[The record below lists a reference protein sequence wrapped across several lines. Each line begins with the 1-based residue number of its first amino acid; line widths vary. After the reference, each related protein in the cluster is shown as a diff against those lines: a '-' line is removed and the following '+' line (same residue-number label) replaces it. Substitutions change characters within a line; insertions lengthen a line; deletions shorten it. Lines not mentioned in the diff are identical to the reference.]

1 MASSRKLRVVIVVGE
16 ASGDTLGAAV
26 LQELEHRFSQV
37 EAVGIGGPLML
48 SSGFDSWFA
57 MSELSVMGYVEVF
70 RKLPRLLRL
79 RSSLIKKITEYKPD
93 LLIGV
98 DAPDFNLYLER
109 CVRNAGIPVMHL
121 VSPSIWAWR
130 YQRIHKIRESV
141 DRMLVL
147 FPFEVEIYQREC
159 IPVSYVGHPLAD
171 DIELRVDRLKY
182 RRQLGYHPDK
192 KVVALLLGSRKSEL
206 NQHLSLMIDSV
217 NILSDN
223 VPDLQF
229 VAPLL
234 DRQSIA
240 FVKKKLLSLYGS
252 VKVNVEFSAGD
263 TRNILKAADVA
274 IIASGTATLEAL
286 LCECPMVVTYRVP
299 KLTAWLMRRKANA
312 EYVSLPNIIAGT
324 SLVGEYIQE
333 NAKAYLLAKE
343 VTSLLKEPQRLE
355 VMKGR
360 FVKIKEALRVG
371 SAKRVVDEIQN
382 HLSGSRM

>member
-147 FPFEVEIYQREC
+147 FPFEAEIYQREC

-182 RRQLGYHPDK
+182 KKQLGYHPDK

-360 FVKIKEALRVG
+360 FVKIKKVLRVG

-382 HLSGSRM
+382 YLSGS

>member
-147 FPFEVEIYQREC
+147 FPFEAEIYQREC

-182 RRQLGYHPDK
+182 KKQLGYHPDK

-240 FVKKKLLSLYGS
+240 FVEKKLLNLYGS
-252 VKVNVEFSAGD
+252 VKVNVEFRAGD

-355 VMKGR
+355 VMKGH
-360 FVKIKEALRVG
+360 FVKVKEALRVG
-371 SAKRVVDEIQN
+371 SAKRVVDEIQSY
-382 HLSGSRM
+382 LSGS

>member
-130 YQRIHKIRESV
+130 YERIHKIRESV

-147 FPFEVEIYQREC
+147 FPFEAEIYQREC

-182 RRQLGYHPDK
+182 KKQLGYHPDK

-382 HLSGSRM
+382 YLSGS

>member
-26 LQELEHRFSQV
+26 LQELEHRYSQV

-48 SSGFDSWFA
+48 SSGFDSWYA

-109 CVRNAGIPVMHL
+109 RVRNAGIPVMHL

-130 YQRIHKIRESV
+130 YERIHKIRESV

-182 RRQLGYHPDK
+182 RKQFGYHPDK

-240 FVKKKLLSLYGS
+240 FVEKKLLNLYGS
-252 VKVNVEFSAGD
+252 VKVNVEFRAGD

-299 KLTAWLMRRKANA
+299 KLTAWLMRRKANT

-343 VTSLLKEPQRLE
+343 VTSLLKETQRSE

-371 SAKRVVDEIQN
+371 SAKRVVDEIQTY
-382 HLSGSRM
+382 LSGS

>member
-26 LQELEHRFSQV
+26 LQELEHRYSQV

-48 SSGFDSWFA
+48 SSGFDSWYA

-109 CVRNAGIPVMHL
+109 HVRNAGIPVMHL

-130 YQRIHKIRESV
+130 YERIHKIRKSV

-182 RRQLGYHPDK
+182 RKQLGYHPDK
-192 KVVALLLGSRKSEL
+192 KVVAILLGSRKSEL

-223 VPDLQF
+223 IPDLQF

-240 FVKKKLLSLYGS
+240 FVEKKLLNLYGS
-252 VKVNVEFSAGD
+252 VKVNVEFRAGD

-333 NAKAYLLAKE
+333 NAKAHLLAKE

-382 HLSGSRM
+382 YLSGS

>member
-130 YQRIHKIRESV
+130 YERIHKIRESV

-240 FVKKKLLSLYGS
+240 FVEKKLLNLYGS

-382 HLSGSRM
+382 YLSGS

>member
-1 MASSRKLRVVIVVGE
+1 MVSSRKLRVVIVVGE

-26 LQELEHRFSQV
+26 LQELESSYSQV

-48 SSGFDSWFA
+48 SAGFDSWYA

-109 CVRNAGIPVMHL
+109 RVRNAGIPVMHL

-130 YQRIHKIRESV
+130 YERIHKIRKSV

-182 RRQLGYHPDK
+182 RKQLGYHPDK
-192 KVVALLLGSRKSEL
+192 KVVAILLGSRKSEL

-223 VPDLQF
+223 IPDLQF

-240 FVKKKLLSLYGS
+240 FVEKKLLNLYGS
-252 VKVNVEFSAGD
+252 VKVNVEFRAGD

-333 NAKAYLLAKE
+333 NAKAYLIAKE

-382 HLSGSRM
+382 YLSGS

>member
-48 SSGFDSWFA
+48 SSGFDSWYA

-182 RRQLGYHPDK
+182 KKQLGYHPDK

-206 NQHLSLMIDSV
+206 NQHLSLMIDTV

-223 VPDLQF
+223 FPDLQF

-240 FVKKKLLSLYGS
+240 FVEEKLLNLYGS
-252 VKVNVEFSAGD
+252 VKGNVEFRAGD

-371 SAKRVVDEIQN
+371 SAKRVVDAIQN
-382 HLSGSRM
+382 YLSGS